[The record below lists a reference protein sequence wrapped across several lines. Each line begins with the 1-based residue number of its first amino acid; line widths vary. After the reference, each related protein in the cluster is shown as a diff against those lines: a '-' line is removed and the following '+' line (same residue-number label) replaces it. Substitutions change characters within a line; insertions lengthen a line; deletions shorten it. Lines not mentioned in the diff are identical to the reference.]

1 MAVEY
6 IHLLTL
12 LMGTA
17 DCHEISKVFS
27 VPTISGGW
35 IHLSSWANSLGL
47 TMLVLVKNN
56 VTYISFCYS
65 MNRLVSDSKR

>member
-27 VPTISGGW
+27 VPGILEAG
-35 IHLSSWANSLGL
+35 
-47 TMLVLVKNN
+47 
-56 VTYISFCYS
+56 YISLPGLHQIGTDNACVAEEQRNLHF
-65 MNRLVSDSKR
+65 LLL